1 RLLFDPGGAVT
12 PAHLALIR
20 AATRFVERTEKLEPQ
35 LDDPESWREYFATV
49 TALATIVPQIRPEM
63 TGELLTTAQMAAR
76 LGIAPKTLLR
86 QKASGKVTPAMIL
99 GQRGRAAL
107 RWRA

>member
-1 RLLFDPGGAVT
+1 MT
-12 PAHLALIR
+12 PAHLALVR
-20 AATRFVERTEKLEPQ
+20 AVNRLVEKIEKLEPH
-35 LDDPESWREYFATV
+35 LDDPESWNEYMNMV
-49 TALATIVPQIRPEM
+49 TNLAMIASQIRPEM